1 MIYDRNRSGFL
12 DVNELANFFN
22 ELFQMYND
30 PRRFNQQ
37 QAMNVFKSVDSNY
50 DGKIEKR

>member
-12 DVNELANFFN
+12 DPNELGNFFN

-30 PRRFNQQ
+30 PRRYTQQ
-37 QAMNVFKSVDSNY
+37 QALDVFKSVDSNY
-50 DGKIEKR
+50 DGRI